1 MQRCVWYGQGQ
12 SGHEEERVEFGVSTT
27 QDGDYT
33 VVAVTGELDVYTAP
47 VLEESLGDLVD
58 DGKSD
63 LVVDLS
69 DVSFMDSTGLGL
81 LIKALK
87 WTREHDGSL
96 RIVANTEKVLKVFRV
111 TGLDG
116 VLSLHPSRAEAIG
129 S

>member
-1 MQRCVWYGQGQ
+1 M
-12 SGHEEERVEFGVSTT
+12 EFGVSTT

-47 VLEESLGDLVD
+47 VLEESLGELI
-58 DGKSD
+58 DGGNRE
-63 LVVDLS
+63 LVVDLTE
-69 DVSFMDSTGLGL
+69 VTFMDSTGLGL

-87 WTREHDGSL
+87 WVREHDGSL

-116 VLSLHPSRAEAIG
+116 VLSLHASRAEAIG

>member
-1 MQRCVWYGQGQ
+1 MR
-12 SGHEEERVEFGVSTT
+12 GHEEERVDFGVSTT
-27 QDGDYT
+27 QDGDYA

-58 DGKSD
+58 EGKHD
-63 LVVDLS
+63 LVVDLTE
-69 DVSFMDSTGLGL
+69 VTFMDSTGLGL

-87 WTREHDGSL
+87 WAREHDGSL

-116 VLSLHPSRAEAIG
+116 VLSLYQTRAEATG

>member
-1 MQRCVWYGQGQ
+1 M
-12 SGHEEERVEFGVSTT
+12 EFGVSTT
-27 QDGDYT
+27 QDGEYT

-47 VLEESLGDLVD
+47 VLEESLGELVD
-58 DGKSD
+58 EGKQH
-63 LVVDLS
+63 LVVDLTE
-69 DVSFMDSTGLGL
+69 VSFMDSTGLGL

-87 WTREHDGSL
+87 WVREHDGSL

-116 VLSLHPSRAEAIG
+116 VLSLHETLAEATG